1 MATDAQKRAKSKYE
15 KEKVKAFNLR
25 FYPADMELYEHLST
39 RPNKAGYLKD
49 LIRKDMESQNDGGEQ
64 R

>member
-25 FYPADMELYEHLST
+25 FYPADSELYEHLAKQ
-39 RPNKAGYLKD
+39 PNKAGYLKD
-49 LIRKDMESQNDGGEQ
+49 LIRKDMDSRCKDGGQ
-64 R
+64 